1 MSPKSKKQFEII
13 RSQSRENIMQT
24 ALELFARK
32 GYFNTSIQQIAK
44 EAGISK
50 GLLYNYFKSKEELL
64 RQIIFEAVAVGEEI
78 VEKELN
84 ADYDPKQQLKNIID
98 FSFSWVQQNTDYWR
112 LLASLS
118 FQTEV
123 ISEFEEMLKAKS
135 KGMIAQTEALMQR
148 MGYSN
153 PKMEAYAVGAMLD
166 GIMLHYINMIDD
178 YPFDE
183 MKDYLTQKYCS

>member
-1 MSPKSKKQFEII
+1 MSPKSKEQFEII
-13 RSQSRENIMQT
+13 RSQSRVNIMQT

-44 EAGISK
+44 EANISK

-64 RQIIFEAVAVGEEI
+64 RQIIFEAVAVGEKI

-84 ADYDPKQQLKNIID
+84 SDHDPKQQLKNIIE

-123 ISEFEEMLKAKS
+123 LSEFEEMLKAKS
-135 KGMIAQTEALMQR
+135 KGMIAQTEALMNR
-148 MGYSN
+148 MGYPN

-166 GIMLHYINMIDD
+166 GIMLHYINMLED

-183 MKDYLTQKYCS
+183 MKDYLIQKYCS

>member
-166 GIMLHYINMIDD
+166 GIMLHYINMLDD

-183 MKDYLTQKYCS
+183 MKDYLIQKYCS

>member
-1 MSPKSKKQFEII
+1 MSPKSKEQFEIV
-13 RSQSRENIMQT
+13 RTQSRDNIMQT

-32 GYFNTSIQQIAK
+32 GYFNTSIKQIAD
-44 EAGISK
+44 EANISK

-64 RQIIFEAVAVGEEI
+64 RQIIFEAFAVGEEI

-84 ADYDPKQQLKNIID
+84 SENDPKEQLKNIIE
-98 FSFSWVQQNTDYWR
+98 FSFSWVQQNTDYWK

-123 ISEFEEMLKAKS
+123 LSEYEDMLRAKS
-135 KGMIAQTEALMQR
+135 KGMIAQTESLIQS
-148 MGYSN
+148 MGYPN
-153 PKMEAYAVGAMLD
+153 PKMEAYAIGAMLD
-166 GIMLHYINMIDD
+166 GIMLHYINMRDD

-183 MKDYLTQKYCS
+183 MKDYLIQKYCS